1 MIDLTHRAMD
11 GLSALRSIA
20 LIFMALVTTSAFYRL
35 GTPMLDGQACTA
47 ARNRGLSDITLKWVH
62 VEQSGNT
69 LPIGAHLVSPRG
81 FYLHHGIYLGGL
93 KVAHYSGFSGSL
105 RSGPIEV
112 IDLEHFAHGK
122 PVWIAQEPYEYSND
136 EVVRRAR
143 SRLGENQYRIL
154 SNNCEHFC
162 NWCISGK
169 HYSAQVDAYFQRPRY
184 LFAFISMLEPHLI
197 A

>member
-11 GLSALRSIA
+11 GLSALRSVA
-20 LIFMALVTTSAFYRL
+20 LVLMALVTASAFYRL
-35 GTPMLDGQACTA
+35 GTPMLDGQGCA
-47 ARNRGLSDITLKWVH
+47 ATRNRGLSDIALKWVH
-62 VEQSGNT
+62 VERSGAT
-69 LPIGAHLVSPRG
+69 LPIGAHLISPRG
-81 FYLHHGIYLGGL
+81 FYLHHGIYLGDL

-122 PVWIAQEPYEYSND
+122 PVWIAQEPYEFSND
-136 EVVRRAR
+136 EVVRRAL
-143 SRLGENQYRIL
+143 SRLGENRYRIL

-169 HYSAQVDAYFQRPRY
+169 HYSAQVDAYFQRPRD
-184 LFAFISMLEPHLI
+184 LFALISTLEPQLI

>member
-11 GLSALRSIA
+11 GLSALRSVA
-20 LIFMALVTTSAFYRL
+20 LVLMALVTASAFYRL
-35 GTPMLDGQACTA
+35 GTPMLEGQGCAA
-47 ARNRGLSDITLKWVH
+47 ARNRGLSDIALRWVH
-62 VEQSGNT
+62 VERSGGT
-69 LPIGAHLVSPRG
+69 LPIGAHLISPRV
-81 FYLHHGIYLGGL
+81 FRGGSQT
-93 KVAHYSGFSGSL
+93 APHYSGFSGSL

-143 SRLGENQYRIL
+143 SRLGENKYRVL

-169 HYSAQVDAYFQRPRY
+169 HYSAQVDAYFQRPRE
-184 LFAFISMLEPHLI
+184 LFAFISTLEPQLI

>member
-1 MIDLTHRAMD
+1 MNDLTGRAVD

-20 LIFMALVTTSAFYRL
+20 LILMALVTTSAFYRL
-35 GTPMLDGQACTA
+35 GTPMLDGQVCAA
-47 ARNRGLSDITLKWVH
+47 ARHRGLSDIVLKWVP
-62 VEQSGNT
+62 VEQSAGT

-81 FYLHHGIYLGGL
+81 FYLHHGIYLGDE
-93 KVAHYSGFSGSL
+93 KVAHYSGFSGAL

-112 IDLEHFAHGK
+112 VDLEHFAHGK
-122 PVWIAQEPYEYSND
+122 PVWIAQQPYEYSND

-169 HYSAQVDAYFQRPRY
+169 HYSAQVDACFQRPRY
-184 LFAFISMLEPHLI
+184 LFAFISMLGPHLI

>member
-11 GLSALRSIA
+11 GLSSLRSIA
-20 LIFMALVTTSAFYRL
+20 LILIALVTTSAFYRL
-35 GTPMLDGQACTA
+35 GMPMLDGQVCA
-47 ARNRGLSDITLKWVH
+47 AGRSHGLTDIALKWVH
-62 VEQSGNT
+62 VEQPGDT
-69 LPIGAHLVSPRG
+69 LPIGAHLISPRG
-81 FYLHHGIYLGGL
+81 FYLHHGIYLGGE
-93 KVAHYSGFSGSL
+93 KVAHYSGFSGAL
-105 RSGPIEV
+105 MSGPIEV

-122 PVWIAQEPYEYSND
+122 PVWIAQEPYEYTND

-143 SRLGENQYRIL
+143 SRLGENRYRIL

-169 HYSAQVDAYFQRPRY
+169 HYSAQVQAYFQRPRY
-184 LFAFISMLEPHLI
+184 LFALISTLESRLI

>member
-11 GLSALRSIA
+11 GLSALRSVA
-20 LIFMALVTTSAFYRL
+20 LVLMALVTASAFYRL
-35 GTPMLDGQACTA
+35 GTPMLDGQGCAA
-47 ARNRGLSDITLKWVH
+47 ARNRGLSDIALKWVH
-62 VEQSGNT
+62 VERSGAT
-69 LPIGAHLVSPRG
+69 LPIGAHLISPRG
-81 FYLHHGIYLGGL
+81 FYLHHGIYLGDL

-122 PVWIAQEPYEYSND
+122 PVWIAQEPYEFSND
-136 EVVRRAR
+136 EVVRRAL
-143 SRLGENQYRIL
+143 SRIGENRYRIL

-169 HYSAQVDAYFQRPRY
+169 HYSAQVDAYFQRPRD
-184 LFAFISMLEPHLI
+184 LFALISTLEPQLI